1 MTKSFDVLQASAAG
15 EHVVGQVQHMVG
27 LVIPQTM
34 DEPGTQLWLGA
45 GFSLRLRT
53 RSVFGYTCTSTNG
66 RFRQRAAQAA
76 DPEPP
81 ERSAHAL
88 TAGQGVL
95 FDLRRD
101 WSRIDSDDL
110 PALTEHA
117 QTLLEQFRQAARAE
131 RWSVSLRT
139 RATRSLRM
147 LLSWL
152 GTDAPIPEADIL
164 SLPGN
169 ASRRVL
175 RFLDS
180 HRLVATIPG
189 SPVDHE
195 ERAVAARIQTLPE
208 PIASEVR
215 RWVTALRGQGRRAH
229 RARSSSV
236 IRKYVDNAHPMLTDW
251 SQTLGSLREITPDH
265 IRAALDARTGHIARH
280 VQVALRS
287 LFQALKQERVIF
299 RDPTSGI
306 SLTTNHALPTGLP
319 AERLGGI
326 LERAG
331 KPRTRLII
339 VLIAVHALT
348 WNEIRHLRLTDL
360 DLASGRLSARRS
372 SARHIVR
379 LDELT
384 HRLVAEWLTER
395 QKTWP
400 RTTNPH
406 LLISRATVYHPQLLP
421 LAHSYTYP
429 VLHKLGVSATQ
440 LRVDRLLDEARHSAG
455 PVHMMRLF
463 GISPTT
469 ALKYVSAAHPERQCV
484 LPR

>member
-1 MTKSFDVLQASAAG
+1 MCRACLITVAEFG
-15 EHVVGQVQHMVG
+15 PH
-27 LVIPQTM
+27 TM
-34 DEPGTQLWLGA
+34 AEPGTQLWLGA

-66 RFRQRAAQAA
+66 RFRQRAATRAE
-76 DPEPP
+76 PEHR
-81 ERSAHAL
+81 ELSAHAL
-88 TAGQGVL
+88 AAGQGVL

-101 WSRIDSDDL
+101 WSRIDPNAL
-110 PALTEHA
+110 PALTAHA
-117 QTLLEQFRQAARAE
+117 QTLLDQFRQTARAE
-131 RWSVSLRT
+131 GWSVSLRT
-139 RATRSLRM
+139 RATRSLRI
-147 LLSWL
+147 LLAWL
-152 GTDAPIPEADIL
+152 GTEAPIPEADIL

-169 ASRRVL
+169 ANRRVL
-175 RFLDS
+175 RFLGDQ
-180 HRLVATIPG
+180 RLVAAISS
-189 SPVDHE
+189 SPVDPE

-215 RWVTALRGQGRRAH
+215 RWVTVLRGQGRRAH

-236 IRKYVDNAHPMLTDW
+236 IRKYVDNAHPVLTAW
-251 SQTLGSLREITPDH
+251 SDTLASLREVTPDH
-265 IRAALDARTGHIARH
+265 IRTALDERTGHVARR

-287 LFQALKQERVIF
+287 LFQALKQERVVF

-326 LERAG
+326 LDRAG

-348 WNEIRHLRLTDL
+348 WNEIRHLRLADL
-360 DLASGRLSARRS
+360 DLASGRLTVRRGSAH
-372 SARHIVR
+372 HIVR

-384 HRLVAEWLTER
+384 HRLAAEWLTER
-395 QKTWP
+395 QKCWP

-406 LLISRATVYHPQLLP
+406 LLISRATAYHPRLLP

-440 LRVDRLLDEARHSAG
+440 LRVDRLLDEARHSAD
-455 PVHMMRLF
+455 PVHMIRLF
-463 GISPTT
+463 GISPAT